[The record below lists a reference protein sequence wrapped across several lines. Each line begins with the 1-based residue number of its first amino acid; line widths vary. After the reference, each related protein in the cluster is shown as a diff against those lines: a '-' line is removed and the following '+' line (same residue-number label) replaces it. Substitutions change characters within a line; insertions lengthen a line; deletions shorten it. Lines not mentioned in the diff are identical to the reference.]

1 MRYTHTHT
9 HRNTLL
15 RNEIGS
21 FAETQMDL
29 ETVIQSE
36 VSQKEKSKYC
46 ILTHIRGFPDGSADK
61 ESSTNAGDT
70 VDVGLIP
77 GSGRSPGGGDDN
89 PL

>member
-1 MRYTHTHT
+1 MGMQGGALHSHP
-9 HRNTLL
+9 HRGALELAFFLTFLGL
-15 RNEIGS
+15 SS
-21 FAETQMDL
+21 FFSSFSFNAPPPHLWD
-29 ETVIQSE
+29 
-36 VSQKEKSKYC
+36 
-46 ILTHIRGFPDGSADK
+46 FPDGSADK